1 MFFVFL
7 YMVFKQIHQLRG
19 LPTFIYIYFQYI
31 TLYLSMY
38 ASCFI
43 NAATTITFAFKDN
56 NKSHKTTA
64 KTTATYTESIFIYI
78 KLKIYFWQIHV
89 TNMRNGISMI

>member
-1 MFFVFL
+1 
-7 YMVFKQIHQLRG
+7 
-19 LPTFIYIYFQYI
+19 
-31 TLYLSMY
+31 MY
-38 ASCFI
+38 ASSVSCFI
-43 NAATTITFAFKDN
+43 SAATTVTFAFKDN